1 MDSYK
6 DKIYEQFKIPIKYIQ
21 HNTLND
27 SLINDLE
34 LVKFNTTDNS
44 NNLIDISNNNTI
56 YHKYL
61 DPTTIVGKHSVSN
74 MICYYTNNIDFL
86 KQTQYIVEDVC
97 NVDFDKDNI
106 NDMTNLWLELDTY
119 KNDFENKFQ
128 YIEWQRLK
136 FLNYWPAFLH
146 ILSILNISSP
156 IMQLFAPIFMLI
168 LPFLML
174 KVIGSQ
180 VTISNYI
187 DTLKITIRNNP
198 IGKLLFEWNSV
209 SWNTKGYI
217 LFTLI
222 MYFYNLYLNVL
233 ACRDFY
239 NNAKFIINSLN
250 KTKKYL
256 KYTIDNI
263 DQFRKIINEHS
274 EYSSF
279 LKELDQKYD
288 LIKYHYNQINCIPSS
303 TFSIY
308 NLLHFG
314 NVMKCF
320 YQINNDIEFSD
331 MIDYTLGYNA
341 YIDHIIGIRRNSLK
355 NKIKPITY
363 TNSDTFKLKNVY
375 HPIIKHNK
383 AIKNDIDLKNNLI
396 ITGPNAA
403 GKTTILKCTIIN
415 LIFSQ
420 QFGYGYFTSG
430 KLNPYKYIHCYI
442 NIPDNCSRD
451 SLFQSEVRRCK
462 SFLDIIDNNPE
473 SRHFCVF
480 DELYSGTNPYEA
492 ISSAYSY
499 LNHISKNKN
508 IKFIL
513 TTHYI
518 KLCKLFRKHKNI
530 KNYNMKTKTIN
541 NNAKYYYKIIK
552 GISKIKGGI
561 AILKN
566 LEYPDSVINNAIEI
580 MNKL

>member
-1 MDSYK
+1 MESYK

-21 HNTLND
+21 HNTLNN

-34 LVKFNTTDNS
+34 LVKFNNTDNS

-61 DPTTIVGKHSVSN
+61 DPTTIVGKNSVSN
-74 MICYYTNNIDFL
+74 IVGYYTNNVDFL
-86 KQTQYIVEDVC
+86 NQTQNIVEDVS
-97 NVDFDKDNI
+97 NLDFDKDCI
-106 NDMTNLWLELDTY
+106 NDMTNLWLELDTF
-119 KNDFENKFQ
+119 KPDFENKFQ

-146 ILSILNISSP
+146 LLSILNISSP
-156 IMQLFAPIFMLI
+156 IMQLIAPIFMLL

-180 VTISNYI
+180 ITISNYI

-239 NNAKFIINSLN
+239 NNAKYIINSLN

-263 DQFRKIINEHS
+263 NQFRKVINQHS

-279 LKELDQKYD
+279 LKELEEKYD
-288 LIKYHYNQINCIPSS
+288 LIKYHYEQINCIPSS

-320 YQINNDIEFSD
+320 YQINNDTEFAD
-331 MIDYTLGYNA
+331 IIDYTFGYNA
-341 YIDHIIGIRRNSLK
+341 YIDHIIGLRRNL
-355 NKIKPITY
+355 IKSIINPITY

-375 HPIIKHNK
+375 HPIIKHND
-383 AIKNDIDLKNNLI
+383 AIKNDIDLKNNII

-403 GKTTILKCTIIN
+403 GKTTILKSSIIN

-462 SFLDIIDNNPE
+462 SFLDIIDNNPD

-541 NNAKYYYKIIK
+541 NTAKYYYKIIK

>member
-6 DKIYEQFKIPIKYIQ
+6 DKIYKQFKIPIKYIH

-34 LVKFNTTDNS
+34 LIKFNNSDNS

-74 MICYYTNNIDFL
+74 MVCYYTNNIDFL
-86 KQTQYIVEDVC
+86 NQTQYIVEDAC

-146 ILSILNISSP
+146 LLSILNISSP
-156 IMQLFAPIFMLI
+156 IMQLVAPIFMLI

-174 KVIGSQ
+174 KIIGSH

-187 DTLKITIRNNP
+187 DTLRLTIRNNP

-239 NNAKFIINSLN
+239 NNAKYIINSLN

-263 DQFRKIINEHS
+263 NQFRKIINQHS

-279 LKELDQKYD
+279 LKELDEKCD

-303 TFSIY
+303 TFNIY

-320 YQINNDIEFSD
+320 YQINNDAEFSD

-341 YIDHIIGIRRNSLK
+341 YIDHIIGIRRNLLK
-355 NKIKPITY
+355 NTIKPITY

-375 HPIIKHNK
+375 HPIIKHNN
-383 AIKNDIDLKNNLI
+383 AIKNDINLKNNLI

-420 QFGYGYFTSG
+420 QFGYGYFSSG

-462 SFLDIIDNNPE
+462 SFLDVIDNNPD

-499 LNHISKNKN
+499 LDHISKNKN

-541 NNAKYYYKIIK
+541 NNAEYYYKIIK

-566 LEYPDSVINNAIEI
+566 LEYPDSVINNAIKI

>member
-1 MDSYK
+1 
-6 DKIYEQFKIPIKYIQ
+6 
-21 HNTLND
+21 
-27 SLINDLE
+27 
-34 LVKFNTTDNS
+34 
-44 NNLIDISNNNTI
+44 
-56 YHKYL
+56 
-61 DPTTIVGKHSVSN
+61 
-74 MICYYTNNIDFL
+74 
-86 KQTQYIVEDVC
+86 
-97 NVDFDKDNI
+97 
-106 NDMTNLWLELDTY
+106 
-119 KNDFENKFQ
+119 
-128 YIEWQRLK
+128 
-136 FLNYWPAFLH
+136 
-146 ILSILNISSP
+146 
-156 IMQLFAPIFMLI
+156 
-168 LPFLML
+168 
-174 KVIGSQ
+174 
-180 VTISNYI
+180 
-187 DTLKITIRNNP
+187 
-198 IGKLLFEWNSV
+198 
-209 SWNTKGYI
+209 
-217 LFTLI
+217 

-263 DQFRKIINEHS
+263 NQFKKIINQHS

-279 LKELDQKYD
+279 LKELEEKQD
-288 LIKYHYNQINCIPSS
+288 LIKYHYNKINCIPSS

-331 MIDYTLGYNA
+331 MIDYTFGYNA
-341 YIDHIIGIRRNSLK
+341 YIDHITGIRRNSLK

-403 GKTTILKCTIIN
+403 GKTTILKCIIIN

-530 KNYNMKTKTIN
+530 KNYNMKTKTVN

>member
-1 MDSYK
+1 
-6 DKIYEQFKIPIKYIQ
+6 
-21 HNTLND
+21 
-27 SLINDLE
+27 
-34 LVKFNTTDNS
+34 
-44 NNLIDISNNNTI
+44 
-56 YHKYL
+56 
-61 DPTTIVGKHSVSN
+61 
-74 MICYYTNNIDFL
+74 
-86 KQTQYIVEDVC
+86 
-97 NVDFDKDNI
+97 
-106 NDMTNLWLELDTY
+106 
-119 KNDFENKFQ
+119 
-128 YIEWQRLK
+128 
-136 FLNYWPAFLH
+136 
-146 ILSILNISSP
+146 
-156 IMQLFAPIFMLI
+156 MQLVAPIFMLI

-174 KVIGSQ
+174 KVLGSRI
-180 VTISNYI
+180 TITNYI
-187 DTLKITIRNNP
+187 DTLKLTIRNNP

-217 LFTLI
+217 LFTVV

-239 NNAKFIINSLN
+239 NNSKYIIDSLN
-250 KTKKYL
+250 TTKKYL

-263 DQFRKIINEHS
+263 NQFETIISEHS

-279 LKELDQKYD
+279 LNDLKEKKEIINRY
-288 LIKYHYNQINCIPSS
+288 YNIIHSLPQT

-308 NLLHFG
+308 NLLNFG

-320 YQINNDIEFSD
+320 YQINNDEKFSN
-331 MIDYTLGYNA
+331 IINYTFGYNA
-341 YIDHIIGIRRNSLK
+341 YIDYNIGIRRNILK
-355 NKIKPITY
+355 SKIKPINF
-363 TNSDTFKLKNVY
+363 TNSDTFCLKNVF
-375 HPIIKHNK
+375 HPIIKEK
-383 AIKNDIDLKNNLI
+383 DIIKNNINLKKNII

-420 QFGYGYFTSG
+420 QFGYGYYSSG

-462 SFLDIIDNNPE
+462 SFLDIIDNNPD

-499 LNHISKNKN
+499 LNYISKNKN

-530 KNYNMKTKTIN
+530 KNLNMKTKTIN
-541 NNAKYYYKIIK
+541 NNAQYYYKIIK

-566 LEYPDSVINNAIEI
+566 LEYPEPVVKKAIEI